1 MGFAKVSALAAVGT
15 ALTLA
20 VGQGRAQY
28 QAGLRNL
35 TPDGYWHNR
44 YHALLSMA
52 AYGDYETLCPN
63 QTFTEE
69 AKLRNFPESNRSA
82 WEVYGTFGPTAHG
95 AKGFM
100 AIIPEM
106 NKALIVFEG
115 NYEHEQQLTTD
126 VVSWG
131 NITEGLGYSC
141 PTCTA
146 NAYAVQGY
154 LEAKEE
160 TNNFE
165 AIRMPY
171 YNSGLVFSIAGH
183 GLGGM
188 HSFIAS
194 ADFNDQNICY
204 YSHSYGAPR
213 VFNQA
218 GANWYNARFNGEA
231 GERAVAN
238 NDQYTEFIAESEDY
252 AHSGTTFYYYGHN
265 NTGGHM
271 NWEICWPDVP
281 DTGACSPRPGMS
293 GYNSTAEED
302 HYFYFSN
309 VGQCG
314 GKDFMD
320 TTVIDQFLNS
330 PSANSTEP
338 FIYSSAVPTS
348 TTTSFS
354 RTRRPR
360 PTGTA
365 MAQVFA
371 GFAADLD

>member
-52 AYGDYETLCPN
+52 AYGDYESLCPN

-69 AKLRNFPESNRSA
+69 NKLANFPDSNRTA

-106 NKALIVFEG
+106 NKALIIFEG
-115 NYEHEQQLTTD
+115 NYEHEQMLTTD
-126 VVSWG
+126 VVSWS
-131 NITEGLGYSC
+131 NITEGLGESC
-141 PTCTA
+141 PSCTA

-160 TNNFE
+160 TNNFQ
-165 AIRMPY
+165 AIREPY

-188 HSFIAS
+188 HSQLAS
-194 ADFNDQNICY
+194 VDFNDQNICY
-204 YSHSYGAPR
+204 YSHAYGSPR
-213 VFNQA
+213 LFNQA
-218 GANWYNARFNGEA
+218 GVNWYNARFNGEA
-231 GERAVAN
+231 GERGVAN
-238 NDQYTEFIAESEDY
+238 NDQYTEFIPASEDY
-252 AHSGTTFYYYGHN
+252 AHAGTTFYYYGHN
-265 NTGGHM
+265 ETGGHM
-271 NWEICWPDVP
+271 NWEICWPDMP

-293 GYNSTAEED
+293 GYDSTAEQD
-302 HYFYFSN
+302 HYFYFAN

-314 GKDFMD
+314 GRDYMD
-320 TTVIDQFLNS
+320 TRVIDQFLSS
-330 PSANSTEP
+330 PSANSSEP
-338 FIYSSAVPTS
+338 FTYSSSVPTS
-348 TTTSFS
+348 TSS
-354 RTRRPR
+354 SSRRPR
-360 PTGTA
+360 PTA

-371 GFAADLD
+371 GFAQDLN